1 MEVRDARL
9 LAEARD
15 ASSAAH
21 PPPTSATVPGTGSP
35 PPSWDDRQSHEA
47 ATPTPAGADAAAA
60 LVNESLTWSATSRR

>member
-21 PPPTSATVPGTGSP
+21 PVSSAAASSEHQVPSTGSP

-47 ATPTPAGADAAAA
+47 AALTQRALTPLPLPSMSVT
-60 LVNESLTWSATSRR
+60 